1 MTFSAALPLRSNL
14 GYVAAHASLLAG
26 MVGLLFLQ
34 QYIWASKIAE
44 QGYGPYQGVTFLAAV
59 SAVVILVDLFVLR
72 SFWKESRLGRAAS
85 LLWPGLFAG
94 VALVILILNN
104 A

>member
-1 MTFSAALPLRSNL
+1 M
-14 GYVAAHASLLAG
+14 
-26 MVGLLFLQ
+26 LFLQ
-34 QYIWASKIAE
+34 QYIWALKIAE
-44 QGYGPYQGVTFLAAV
+44 QGYGPYQGVSFLVAV
-59 SAVVILVDLFVLR
+59 SAAVILVDVFVLR

-94 VALVILILNN
+94 AALVILVLNN